1 MRVFHEEGV
10 TARGQ
15 VLQMEM
21 TGLHGLRLNKD
32 YFFLPIP
39 R

>member
-21 TGLHGLRLNKD
+21 TGRD
-32 YFFLPIP
+32 DSTWPEAQ
-39 R
+39 